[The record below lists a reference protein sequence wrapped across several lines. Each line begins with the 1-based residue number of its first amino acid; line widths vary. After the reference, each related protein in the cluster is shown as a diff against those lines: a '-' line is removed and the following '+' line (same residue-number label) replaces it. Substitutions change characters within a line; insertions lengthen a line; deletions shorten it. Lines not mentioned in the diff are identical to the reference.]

1 MTDPTLGQNPPSV
14 PSAPSGSGSSTP
26 PSAPPASTPQ
36 AGMPEGA
43 PVAPET
49 PPTYTQPDASTLPA
63 AYGNPVADPPGYP
76 QAGYAQAGYPQ
87 PGYQP
92 TYSAPVPTA
101 AKTLSL
107 IGMIAGIVGLLGFAI
122 VFIPIVGSILG
133 LFVPAAAVVLG
144 FMGRSREGAPAKT
157 FWITALV
164 TGFIGLGIALIA
176 LVGWIALFAFGSG
189 VDSYSTY

>member
-1 MTDPTLGQNPPSV
+1 MTDPTHDQKSPSV
-14 PSAPSGSGSSTP
+14 PPAPSGPGSSTP

-43 PVAPET
+43 PAAPET
-49 PPTYTQPDASTLPA
+49 PPTYTQPAAYAPPA
-63 AYGNPVADPPGYP
+63 AYGQPVADQP
-76 QAGYAQAGYPQ
+76 GYPQ
-87 PGYQP
+87 PGYAP
-92 TYSAPVPTA
+92 TYSVPVPTA

-107 IGMIAGIVGLLGFAI
+107 IGMIAGIIGLLGFAI

-144 FMGRSREGAPAKT
+144 FMGRSREGAPAKV

-189 VDSYSTY
+189 FDS

>member
-1 MTDPTLGQNPPSV
+1 MTDPTHDQKSPSV
-14 PSAPSGSGSSTP
+14 PPAPSGPGSSTP

-43 PVAPET
+43 PAAPET
-49 PPTYTQPDASTLPA
+49 PPTYTQPAAYAPPA
-63 AYGNPVADPPGYP
+63 AYGQPVADQPGYP
-76 QAGYAQAGYPQ
+76 QAGYPQ
-87 PGYQP
+87 PGYGP
-92 TYSAPVPTA
+92 TSSAPVPTA

-107 IGMIAGIVGLLGFAI
+107 IGMIAGIIGLLGFAI

-144 FMGRSREGAPAKT
+144 FMGRSREGAPAKV

-189 VDSYSTY
+189 FDS